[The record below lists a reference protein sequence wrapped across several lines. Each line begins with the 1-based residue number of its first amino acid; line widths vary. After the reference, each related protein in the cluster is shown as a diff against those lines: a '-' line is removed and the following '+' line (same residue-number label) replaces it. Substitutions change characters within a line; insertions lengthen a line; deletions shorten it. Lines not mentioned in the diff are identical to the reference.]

1 MIDFNNAENIDRAA
15 KDFVS
20 SHDLLTL
27 DFSGYRKCQI
37 GDEDDIS
44 KYPAIK
50 ELINKDKHGGIW
62 EVFIINS
69 RTRNLLTRKTLFMFI
84 LMMISG

>member
-1 MIDFNNAENIDRAA
+1 MEDKVLEPIDFNNAESIASAA
-15 KDFVS
+15 KEFVS
-20 SHDLLTL
+20 SHDLLSL

-50 ELINKDKHGGIW
+50 ELINKL
-62 EVFIINS
+62 V
-69 RTRNLLTRKTLFMFI
+69 NLKVIM
-84 LMMISG
+84 

>member
-37 GDEDDIS
+37 GDEDDIA

-50 ELINKDKHGGIW
+50 ELINKDLLPNKLSR
-62 EVFIINS
+62 VFSYRKIEQCSNN
-69 RTRNLLTRKTLFMFI
+69 TNLL
-84 LMMISG
+84 SS